1 MASFMLPML
10 VLFLFACSIKPAR
23 DGCANIE
30 KRKAQGERI
39 RPTAF
44 FALLRQG
51 FDRKILMTTL
61 LRTTLIAA
69 ALALP
74 VVVQAKQSVP
84 PKPAALPQKT
94 TRAQGLWID
103 VRTPQEFRSGHLQGA
118 INIPVQ
124 QIRAGIAAASPDKNA
139 PLNLYCRSGR
149 RVEAAMQ
156 ELKAMGYTNI
166 TNHGGYENLLRQGLR

>member
-1 MASFMLPML
+1 MT
-10 VLFLFACSIKPAR
+10 I
-23 DGCANIE
+23 
-30 KRKAQGERI
+30 
-39 RPTAF
+39 
-44 FALLRQG
+44 LLH
-51 FDRKILMTTL
+51 
-61 LRTTLIAA
+61 TTLIAA

-74 VVVQAKQSVP
+74 LAAQATQGAQ
-84 PKPAALPQKT
+84 PKSAAALPQKT
-94 TRAQGLWID
+94 ARAQGMWID

-124 QIRAGIAAASPDKNA
+124 QIRAGITAASPDKKA